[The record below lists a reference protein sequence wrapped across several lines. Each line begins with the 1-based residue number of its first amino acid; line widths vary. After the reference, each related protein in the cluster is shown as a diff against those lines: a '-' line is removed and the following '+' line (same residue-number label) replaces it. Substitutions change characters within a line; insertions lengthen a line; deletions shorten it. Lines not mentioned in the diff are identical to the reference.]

1 MAISSSS
8 SCSLVARYVTYL
20 VVILISCSSDALQSQ
35 SHPASA
41 QAPALGDDSKQVST
55 LSGVGA
61 GAGEQPALQAQG
73 SGLSVASLGPG
84 ATAAPAA
91 ASSSTSPKKGLAS
104 AAQPQLHVPQH
115 VNLFERDL
123 LRQLAQV
130 RLVYA
135 ECLLQ
140 QLLSMNQKLGDPAP
154 ANPKDALNAS
164 APGSAAN
171 ASTSP
176 ALAALKAKLKSPQ
189 AGSKNKNIQQQ
200 LKAMQVEEPEDTAWK
215 EYWYSIRN
223 HIGHIIV

>member
-1 MAISSSS
+1 M
-8 SCSLVARYVTYL
+8 
-20 VVILISCSSDALQSQ
+20 
-35 SHPASA
+35 
-41 QAPALGDDSKQVST
+41 ST
-55 LSGVGA
+55 LSGAGA

-84 ATAAPAA
+84 AGATAAAA

-215 EYWYSIRN
+215 EYWYRIRN
-223 HIGHIIV
+223 RIQ